1 MKLPQDFVIRMANRQ
16 DIDIEEFLKSYD
28 IPPETGIR
36 INPLKES
43 RDRLL
48 ENTFG
53 KLDRITWCN
62 LGFYADKEQIKGTHP
77 YHIAGLFYFQEPS
90 AMCAAELMPL
100 DEGDIVL
107 DLCAAPGGKSTQI
120 AANQGI
126 TLVSNEII
134 PKRSLVLSEN
144 IERMGFKNVV
154 VTNESPEQ
162 LEQKYKCLFDK
173 IIIDAPCSGEGMFKK
188 EPAAIEA
195 WSVEHVKSCAERQK
209 KIIDSAMNMLRTG
222 GAIVYSTCT
231 FSEEEN
237 EQNVKYIT
245 EKYPYMKIGKITKI
259 YPHLQR
265 GEGHFAA
272 YIYDEREKE
281 ARVHFPSDKVCVA
294 KEAIEL
300 YRAFEK
306 QWLNVS
312 LDGEFVLFGE
322 NLYLKPAGV
331 PIDGVKTVRPGL
343 HLGVCKKGRFEPAHA
358 LAKALSKDDFKLTAD
373 YDLSDVDIIKYL
385 KGETLTGDITG
396 YAVVLCDGL
405 PLGWIKGSGGVL
417 KNKFPKGL
425 RIF

>member
-1 MKLPQDFVIRMANRQ
+1 MKLPQEFVSRMANRQ
-16 DIDIEEFLKSYD
+16 DIDLKQFIKSYD
-28 IPPETGIR
+28 IPPEAGIR
-36 INPLKES
+36 INPLKEKWDELS
-43 RDRLL
+43 
-48 ENTFG
+48 ENAFG
-53 KLDRITWCN
+53 KLDSVPWCRF
-62 LGFYADKEQIKGTHP
+62 GFYANKEQIKGTHP

-100 DEGDIVL
+100 DDGDVVL
-107 DLCAAPGGKSTQI
+107 DLCAAPGGKSTQL
-120 AANQGI
+120 AAKCGI

-144 IERMGFKNVV
+144 IERMGFKNVI
-154 VTNESPEQ
+154 VTNESPDR
-162 LEQKYKCLFDK
+162 LEQKYKGLFDK

-188 EPAAIEA
+188 EPAAVEA
-195 WSVEHVKSCAERQK
+195 WSVEHVKSCSERQK

-237 EQNVKYIT
+237 EQNVEYII
-245 EKYPYMKIGKITKI
+245 EKYPYMKVGKITKI
-259 YPHLQR
+259 YPHLER

-272 YIYDEREKE
+272 YIYDERLKE
-281 ARVHFPSDKVCVA
+281 DKVSPTSDKLFVPN
-294 KEAIEL
+294 EAIDL

-306 QWLNVS
+306 QWLNVM
-312 LDGEFVLFGE
+312 LDGKFVLFGE
-322 NLYLKPAGV
+322 NLYLMPEGV
-331 PIDGVKTVRPGL
+331 NIDGVKTVRPGL

-358 LAKALSKDDFKLTAD
+358 LAKALSADDFKFTAKYKLND
-373 YDLSDVDIIKYL
+373 SDIIKYL
-385 KGETLTGDITG
+385 KGETLTGDING

-417 KNKFPKGL
+417 KNKLPKGL